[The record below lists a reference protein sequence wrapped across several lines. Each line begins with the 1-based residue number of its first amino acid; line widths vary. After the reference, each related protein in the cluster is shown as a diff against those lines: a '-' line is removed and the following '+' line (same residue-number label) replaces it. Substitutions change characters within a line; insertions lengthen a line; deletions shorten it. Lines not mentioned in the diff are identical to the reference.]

1 MKITEVRA
9 HPLSVPY
16 AQPRWTAHERME
28 RDQVVLVEV
37 RTDQGVVGFGEI
49 AGGPQKLICD
59 LVDTFAGVIA
69 GMDPLGH
76 AEIWQKLFSLTSP
89 RPGGI
94 GGWDGMPAPL
104 PRIQRPQIMA
114 AIGGIDIALWDMK
127 GKAVGL
133 PVFRLLGGT
142 RTEIFTY
149 STGGYYREGE
159 PLERCADE
167 FARFVADGYRAVKL
181 KTGALSLADE
191 VTRIRIVREAIGPGV
206 KLMLDMNAP
215 YDVAGCIRFAEAVAP
230 YDILWLEEP
239 LHWYL
244 QPADYV
250 RLAAA
255 SPIPLAHGEREWHRY
270 TVRDFIDSGA
280 IRFVQFDFDAC
291 GRLHRVAADRALRR
305 AAGRGDRAAFGAA
318 CSRASRLGVRRRC
331 VRRRGSWRSEPA
343 SDPPRH
349 SSRRRACEGRDGA
362 SDGSARL
369 RNGDRL
375 GGCREVPIRRL
386 IPTTGPCCRYHSAC
400 CWSLACS
407 VAGLPW
413 RTYALVPGLCRTG
426 GSADCTPFL
435 ALPDLPCCCCRCADP
450 RVAKQWESPGSVGS
464 PRSCFR
470 SH

>member
-1 MKITEVRA
+1 MKITEVLA
-9 HPLSVPY
+9 HPLSATH
-16 AQPRWTAHERME
+16 AQQRWTAHERME
-28 RDQVVLVEV
+28 RDQMVLVEV
-37 RTDQGVVGFGEI
+37 RTDQGLIGFGEI

-59 LVDTFAGVIA
+59 LVHTFAGVIA

-104 PRIQRPQIMA
+104 PRNQRPQIMA
-114 AIGGIDIALWDMK
+114 AIGGIDIALWDLK
-127 GKAVGL
+127 GKAVDM

-149 STGGYYREGE
+149 ATGGYYREGE
-159 PLERCADE
+159 PLERCAE
-167 FARFVADGYRAVKL
+167 EYAGFVANGYRAVKL

-191 VTRIRIVREAIGPGV
+191 VTRIRFVREAIGPDV

-230 YDILWLEEP
+230 YDIFWLEEP

-280 IRFVQFDFDAC
+280 LGFVQFDST
-291 GRLHRVAADRALRR
+291 R
-305 AAGRGDRAAFGAA
+305 AAGFTESLRIAHYAEQKGVVIAPHSALHVHAHLASAFGDAAFGAESHGDPTRHPIHHGIHRGGA
-318 CSRASRLGVRRRC
+318 HTKDGMVHLTEAPGFGMEVDWAGV
-331 VRRRGSWRSEPA
+331 E
-343 SDPPRH
+343 
-349 SSRRRACEGRDGA
+349 
-362 SDGSARL
+362 
-369 RNGDRL
+369 
-375 GGCREVPIRRL
+375 
-386 IPTTGPCCRYHSAC
+386 
-400 CWSLACS
+400 
-407 VAGLPW
+407 
-413 RTYALVPGLCRTG
+413 
-426 GSADCTPFL
+426 
-435 ALPDLPCCCCRCADP
+435 
-450 RVAKQWESPGSVGS
+450 K
-464 PRSCFR
+464 FR
-470 SH
+470 SAI

>member
-1 MKITEVRA
+1 MKITEVLT
-9 HPLSVPY
+9 HPLSAAY
-16 AQPRWTAHERME
+16 AEPRWTAHERME
-28 RDQVVLVEV
+28 RDQMVLVEV
-37 RTDQGVVGFGEI
+37 RTDQGLIGFGEI

-59 LVDTFAGVIA
+59 LVHIFAGVIS

-76 AEIWQKLFSLTSP
+76 TEIWQKLFSLTSP

-104 PRIQRPQIMA
+104 PRNQRPQIMA
-114 AIGGIDIALWDMK
+114 AIGGIDIALWDLK

-142 RTEIFTY
+142 RTEVFTY

-159 PLERCADE
+159 KLERCAE
-167 FARFVADGYRAVKL
+167 EYARFVADGYRAVKL

-191 VTRIRIVREAIGPGV
+191 VTRIRAVRAAIGPDV

-230 YDILWLEEP
+230 YDIYWLEEP

-280 IRFVQFDFDAC
+280 IGFVQFDST
-291 GRLHRVAADRALRR
+291 R
-305 AAGRGDRAAFGAA
+305 AAGFTESLRIAHYAEQKGVVIAPHSALHIHAHLASAFGDAAFGAESHGDPTRHPIHHGIHRGGA
-318 CSRASRLGVRRRC
+318 HTKDGMVHLTEAPGFGMELDWASV
-331 VRRRGSWRSEPA
+331 E
-343 SDPPRH
+343 
-349 SSRRRACEGRDGA
+349 
-362 SDGSARL
+362 
-369 RNGDRL
+369 
-375 GGCREVPIRRL
+375 
-386 IPTTGPCCRYHSAC
+386 
-400 CWSLACS
+400 
-407 VAGLPW
+407 
-413 RTYALVPGLCRTG
+413 
-426 GSADCTPFL
+426 
-435 ALPDLPCCCCRCADP
+435 
-450 RVAKQWESPGSVGS
+450 K
-464 PRSCFR
+464 FR
-470 SH
+470 STA